1 MSYACWIN
9 KMKSSYLSV
18 FYYKIAKTI
27 TIKRVLPGI
36 DVYITKTITF
46 SQKRCL
52 QVLLYDSFWV
62 DKC

>member
-1 MSYACWIN
+1 
-9 KMKSSYLSV
+9 MKSSYLSI

-46 SQKRCL
+46 SQKKGL
-52 QVLLYDSFWV
+52 QVLLYDSF
-62 DKC
+62 

>member
-27 TIKRVLPGI
+27 TIKRVLTGI
-36 DVYITKTITF
+36 DVYNKNHNVFPKKGFTGIII
-46 SQKRCL
+46 
-52 QVLLYDSFWV
+52 
-62 DKC
+62 